1 METRYDPKTV
11 EQRWYDTWEQRG
23 YFKARESLTGKT
35 FTISMPPPNITGDLH
50 MGHAMYTLQDVLI
63 RWHRM
68 LGDAALWV
76 PGTDH
81 AAIATQ
87 NVLEKQL
94 ARKGSSKE
102 AIGREAW
109 DRLGKDWYETTGQ
122 TILRQMRRLGFPADW
137 SPNRFTMDPT
147 HVDAIPHAFVQLWRE
162 GPTSRG
168 PRSANWGPRDPSPL
182 PAPQV
187 QSGR

>member
-50 MGHAMYTLQDVLI
+50 MGHAMYTLQDVLV

-94 ARKGSSKE
+94 AKKGTSKE

-109 DRLGKDWYETTGQ
+109 DKLVKEWYETTGE
-122 TILRQMRRLGFPADW
+122 TILRQMRRLGFSADW
-137 SPNRFTMDPT
+137 SRNRFTMAFLHDDRMARGERGIVGCEQKRQSVRSEG
-147 HVDAIPHAFVQLWRE
+147 VDRP
-162 GPTSRG
+162 GG
-168 PRSANWGPRDPSPL
+168 
-182 PAPQV
+182 
-187 QSGR
+187 

>member
-1 METRYDPKTV
+1 METRYDPKAV
-11 EQRWYDTWEQRG
+11 EQRWYDAWEQRG
-23 YFKARESLTGKT
+23 YFKPRESLTGKT

-50 MGHAMYTLQDVLI
+50 MGHAMYTLEDVLI

-109 DRLGKDWYETTGQ
+109 DRLVKQWYETTGH
-122 TILRQMRRLGFPADW
+122 TILQQMRRLGFSADW
-137 SPNRFTMDPT
+137 SRNRFTMDPT
-147 HVDAIPHAFVQLWRE
+147 YVDAIRYAFV
-162 GPTSRG
+162 
-168 PRSANWGPRDPSPL
+168 
-182 PAPQV
+182 
-187 QSGR
+187 

>member
-1 METRYDPKTV
+1 METRYDPTAV
-11 EQRWYDTWEQRG
+11 EQRWYETWEQRD
-23 YFKARESLTGKT
+23 YFKPRESLTGKT

-68 LGDAALWV
+68 LVDAALWV

-81 AAIATQ
+81 AASATQ

-102 AIGREAW
+102 AIGRQAW
-109 DRLGKDWYETTGQ
+109 DRLVKDWYETTGQ
-122 TILRQMRRLGFPADW
+122 TILRQMRRLGFSADW
-137 SPNRFTMDPT
+137 SRNRFTMDPT
-147 HVDAIPHAFVQLWRE
+147 STRSKAAASSRWRPPVRRPWSATP
-162 GPTSRG
+162 GSPSTPTTGVTRT
-168 PRSANWGPRDPSPL
+168 
-182 PAPQV
+182 
-187 QSGR
+187 